1 MVENPSSPKAPQPLP
16 EPNPATRRAYRRQ
29 SFWQITLPFLIA
41 LLLLLALAGG
51 TIWAASGGLP
61 EVTRWADVSL
71 IWLIS
76 PQLFFYLL
84 NLVILIALAVGLAK
98 LLAVL
103 PRITRLIHEKILLVQ
118 REVQKYSNIA
128 LEPVLKVKGFK
139 ASAEALKQQI
149 TQLPKGWR

>member
-1 MVENPSSPKAPQPLP
+1 MIEDQVPPKQPQPLP
-16 EPNPATRRAYRRQ
+16 QPNPVTRRAYRRQ

-51 TIWAASGGLP
+51 TIWAAAGGLA

-76 PQLFFYLL
+76 PQLFFYLI
-84 NLVILIALAVGLAK
+84 NLMILIALAVGLAK

-103 PRITRLIHEKILLVQ
+103 PRVTRLIHEKILLVQ
-118 REVQKYSNIA
+118 GQVQKYSDKA

-139 ASAEALKQQI
+139 ASADALKQQI
-149 TQLPKGWR
+149 SQLPRGWR

>member
-61 EVTRWADVSL
+61 KVTRWADVSL